1 MNQSAIERLY
11 ELCCGV
17 ENDISS
23 AMGASPETRL
33 MFLENAAINIAQGI
47 DIARVLLNEVE
58 LKVPVLA

>member
-1 MNQSAIERLY
+1 MNQTAIERLY

-17 ENDISS
+17 QNDISS
-23 AMGASPETRL
+23 TMGASPETRL

-47 DIARVLLNEVE
+47 DIARVLLNEAE